1 MIGSDIVVID
11 YGIGNVKSMLNA
23 LETLGVK
30 PTLTNDRELI
40 LNSRGVVLPGVGAF
54 NSGME
59 NLKHHNLIQVITD
72 YIETNKPFLG
82 VCLGMQM
89 LLDESEE
96 FGNTKGL
103 GFIKGKV
110 TKLEPNHVKGEKL
123 PNVSW
128 NEIKEPSQ
136 NRWKSTILENTA
148 PMSDVYF
155 VHSYAA
161 RPERSE
167 SILATAQYGN
177 ADFCAAVQKN
187 MVFGTQFH
195 PEKSGDVGLRILEKF
210 IELTKK

>member
-1 MIGSDIVVID
+1 MISPEIIVID

-30 PTLTNDRELI
+30 PILTNDRELI
-40 LNSRGVVLPGVGAF
+40 INAKGVILPGVGAF
-54 NSGME
+54 KSGME
-59 NLKHHNLIQVITD
+59 NLKQHNLIQVITD
-72 YIETNKPFLG
+72 YISIDKPFLG

-96 FGNTKGL
+96 FETTKGL

-110 TKLEPNHVKGEKL
+110 TKLEPNHSLGEKL
-123 PNVSW
+123 PHVSW

-136 NRWKSTILENTA
+136 NRWNGTILEDTE

-161 RPERSE
+161 RPEMSE
-167 SILATAQYGN
+167 NILATAQYGN
-177 ADFCAAVQKN
+177 SEFCAAVYKN
-187 MVFGTQFH
+187 RIFGTQFH
-195 PEKSGDVGLRILEKF
+195 PEKSGVVGLKILEKF